1 MTYANPD
8 DYFREIY
15 IKSNIVDVL
24 EAKLRSRSWKKEIIN
39 INSVTDCYQPLEEKE
54 QIMPQILKLMIKY
67 KNPITISTKSDLI
80 LRDYDLIDELGRLTY
95 VNIACSLITTNEYI
109 QKKLE
114 PGTPSPQR
122 RLNMIKEIGKSSAST
137 GLHVMPVVP
146 FLTDDTD
153 MFNDMFSKAKDAKV
167 DYAVANILRLIGQTR
182 GFFFNFIRNNFSD
195 LFTEFYALYP
205 EWNAQKDYRVHTYS
219 LINKLIEKH
228 GLSSSFTSAIKAK
241 LKEKLYCQPALFNT
255 K

>member
-1 MTYANPD
+1 MICANPD

-24 EAKLRSRSWKKEIIN
+24 EEKLSSRSWKKEIIN

-95 VNIACSLITTNEYI
+95 VNIACSLISTDENM

-114 PGTPSPQR
+114 PRASSPQR
-122 RLNMIKEIGKSSAST
+122 RLEMIKEISKSSAST
-137 GLHVMPVVP
+137 GLHVMPIIP
-146 FLTDDTD
+146 FLTDSFDTFD
-153 MFNDMFSKAKDAKV
+153 DILSKAKEAKV
-167 DYAVANILRLIGQTR
+167 DYTVANILRLIGQTR
-182 GFFFNFIRNNFSD
+182 GLFFNFIRDHFPD
-195 LFTEFYALYP
+195 LLADFDALYP
-205 EWNAQKDYRVHTYS
+205 SWNAQEDYRIRTYS
-219 LINKLIEKH
+219 VFHQLREKH
-228 GLSSSFTSAIKAK
+228 DLSSSFISPMKDK
-241 LKEKLYCQPALFNT
+241 LKEKFYYQLALF
-255 K
+255 